1 MRLSPPEYLVSSPSP
16 SLPTVPS
23 PVFFCVDCLRGGMNH
38 FLLERS
44 MRKGEKGIALSLSL
58 ADCDRRHGRPKVQCS
73 LVGIESGWRRSSST
87 LDILLGF
94 VTSISSRVQSF
105 SFIRIIT
112 FSKSGCAEKCPYRRE
127 GGKASFHIGRP
138 SEGRESRSAEQICE
152 GHNMDRGRSVD
163 FSLSEVPSS
172 EWR

>member
-1 MRLSPPEYLVSSPSP
+1 
-16 SLPTVPS
+16 
-23 PVFFCVDCLRGGMNH
+23 
-38 FLLERS
+38 
-44 MRKGEKGIALSLSL
+44 MRKGEKGIALLSLSL

-73 LVGIESGWRRSSST
+73 LVGIESGWSRSSST

-112 FSKSGCAEKCPYRRE
+112 FGKSGCAEKCPYRRE

-152 GHNMDRGRSVD
+152 GHNMDHRRSVD

-172 EWR
+172 KWS

>member
-1 MRLSPPEYLVSSPSP
+1 MEVNEAP
-16 SLPTVPS
+16 
-23 PVFFCVDCLRGGMNH
+23 
-38 FLLERS
+38 
-44 MRKGEKGIALSLSL
+44 
-58 ADCDRRHGRPKVQCS
+58 
-73 LVGIESGWRRSSST
+73 

-94 VTSISSRVQSF
+94 VASISSRVQSF

-112 FSKSGCAEKCPYRRE
+112 FGKSGCAEKCPYRRGE

-172 EWR
+172 EWS